1 MFIGPSSRG
10 LLCYLTIYELA
21 FGRRKLQAFGRAVR
35 LALPFLRVEVSSAA
49 PLRIPGPE
57 VLSRVRFPPAAG
69 KATCVLACVPS
80 LRVHPVSGDATFLP
94 KSRESSLPEASVP
107 RHTRRA
113 RPARPALP
121 WPTLRYP
128 PQTRRSTISQ
138 HAPPP
143 RTADTHRS
151 KAAAPSTRR
160 SGAEPNPTPAQ

>member
-49 PLRIPGPE
+49 RLRIPGPE

-69 KATCVLACVPS
+69 KATCVPASVPS
-80 LRVHPVSGDATFLP
+80 LPVHPVSGDATFLP

-113 RPARPALP
+113 RPARRPLP
-121 WPTLRYP
+121 SPTFLYP
-128 PQTRRSTISQ
+128 PQTQPSRISQ
-138 HAPPP
+138 HAPPAETDDND
-143 RTADTHRS
+143 RR
-151 KAAAPSTRR
+151 KAAPLSTRL
-160 SGAEPNPTPAQ
+160 SPVHQTPT